1 MVKRI
6 SAVAQV
12 RRPTRWTGARVASSL
27 TCSLLSTL
35 LLIAAPGQPLCCSL
49 YEDKDLDGSHG
60 LLRTTLLVVR
70 RA

>member
-12 RRPTRWTGARVASSL
+12 RRPTTRWTGARVASSL

-35 LLIAAPGQPLCCSL
+35 LLIAAPGQ
-49 YEDKDLDGSHG
+49 
-60 LLRTTLLVVR
+60 LRR
-70 RA
+70 